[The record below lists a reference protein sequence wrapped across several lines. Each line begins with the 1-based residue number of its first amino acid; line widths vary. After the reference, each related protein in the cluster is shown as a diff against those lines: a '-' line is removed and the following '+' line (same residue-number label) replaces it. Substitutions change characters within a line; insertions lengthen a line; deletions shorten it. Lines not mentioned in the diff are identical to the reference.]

1 MAAQRED
8 VSVSN
13 RVARF
18 GQAGSAI
25 GLVLTV
31 IGLAGVPG
39 DLHTWW
45 EWLPAITHLLFT
57 DLQYFGLAALATG
70 IGLWMFGRHLEA
82 RVQQEVRVQ
91 QLDRQ
96 ALIPT
101 RSTPRPLES
110 AFAELAPYF
119 YGLRG
124 RFNDPT
130 RQLIGDLTQLHT
142 RLWSQFQIDL
152 PPVPDDVD
160 DWEMDEWFTCLAK
173 LEGYAKAGDL
183 AGARVM
189 ANELGGT
196 WY

>member
-1 MAAQRED
+1 M
-8 VSVSN
+8 
-13 RVARF
+13 
-18 GQAGSAI
+18 
-25 GLVLTV
+25 
-31 IGLAGVPG
+31 PG
-39 DLHTWW
+39 DLRTWW

-70 IGLWMFGRHLEA
+70 VALSMFGRHLEA
-82 RVQQEVRVQ
+82 RVQQEARVQ
-91 QLDRQ
+91 RQDRQ
-96 ALIPT
+96 APIPT
-101 RSTPRPLES
+101 SPTPRPLEIE
-110 AFAELAPYF
+110 FAELAAYF
-119 YGLRG
+119 YELRG

-142 RLWSQFQIDL
+142 RLWSQFQIGL

-183 AGARVM
+183 GGARVM